1 MDDVRKIYMYDNQG
15 GRVLIGSISH
25 KVKHGD
31 VYGIVKFTNT
41 KYNQLFPR
49 ITTIISSNW
58 DYSLIQQDMISVING
73 MYDNLRMSCF
83 INHRK

>member
-1 MDDVRKIYMYDNQG
+1 MDDVRKIFMYDTQG

-31 VYGIVKFTNT
+31 VYGTVRFANP

-58 DYSLIQQDMISVING
+58 DYNLIQQDMISVITG

-83 INHRK
+83 IKHKK